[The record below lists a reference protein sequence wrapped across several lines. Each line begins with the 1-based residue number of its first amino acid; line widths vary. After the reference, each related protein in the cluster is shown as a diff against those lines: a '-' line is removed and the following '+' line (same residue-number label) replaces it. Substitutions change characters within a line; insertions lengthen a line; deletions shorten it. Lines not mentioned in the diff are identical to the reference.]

1 MKKRLLLWIALGA
14 GVLSTGSVGAE
25 GTDQANTPNR
35 FSIGAQIR
43 PRAEYRHG
51 VLFPRSSGEDAA
63 GFINNRARMWMGFER
78 DRLSL
83 YLSAQHVGV
92 WGQDPQIDKN
102 GRFILHEAWAQL
114 DLGSGFYAKLG
125 RQSLVYD
132 DERILGAL
140 DWNVAGRYHDALKLG
155 YADAKNKFDVI
166 LAFNQNEEK
175 IIGGTYYASGGQ
187 PYKNM
192 QTFWYQ
198 HLCSPAFKASFLF
211 MNLGLEG
218 GGGGGIVESNT
229 YYMQTAGTNLLY
241 AASGLS
247 VGGTFYYQF
256 GKVQPHRKVS
266 AFLWA
271 VNAAY
276 QLDPRWKIG
285 IGSDYLSG
293 ADAKETGKYKA
304 FDPLYG
310 THHKFYGAMDYFY
323 ASGFIDGLNPGL
335 WDNQLTASFKP
346 SQPVTLT
353 MAYHYF
359 ATTTDVYEGTKKLN
373 RSLGSELDFQV
384 DWAIM
389 KDVKLSLGYSTMF
402 GTNTMKAVKGGNPS
416 NWQDWGWLSLNIN
429 PTIFIAN
436 W

>member
-1 MKKRLLLWIALGA
+1 MKKQLLLRIAFCMA
-14 GVLSTGSVGAE
+14 STGIAGAQA
-25 GTDQANTPNR
+25 TDTANPSHS

-43 PRAEYRHG
+43 PRAEYRNG
-51 VLFPRSSGEDAA
+51 VLFPRPA
-63 GFINNRARMWMGFER
+63 GAEATAFINNRARMWMAFER

-102 GRFILHEAWAQL
+102 GRFILHEAWAKL
-114 DLGSGFYAKLG
+114 DFGSGFYAKLG

-155 YADAKNKFDVI
+155 YGDAKNKLDLI
-166 LAFNQNEEK
+166 LAFNQNDEK
-175 IIGGTYYASGGQ
+175 TIGGTYYAPGAQ

-192 QTFWYQ
+192 QTLWYQ
-198 HLCSPAFKASFLF
+198 HLCSPAFRASFLF

-218 GGGGGIVESNT
+218 GDAET
-229 YYMQTAGTNLLY
+229 RRAHTRYMQTAGTNLIY

-256 GKVQPHRKVS
+256 GQTKTGRDIS
-266 AFLWA
+266 AFLGA

-276 QLDPRWKIG
+276 QLDRRWKIG

-293 ADAKETGKYKA
+293 ADGKGTGKYKA

-323 ASGFIDGLNPGL
+323 ASSFINGLNPGL
-335 WDNQLTASFKP
+335 WDNQLTVAFKP
-346 SQPVTLT
+346 SKPVNL
-353 MAYHYF
+353 MLAYHYF
-359 ATTTDVYEGTKKLN
+359 ATTTDVYQDAKELS

-384 DWAIM
+384 DWVIM
-389 KDVKLSLGYSTMF
+389 KDVKLSAGYSTMF

-416 NWQDWGWLSLNIN
+416 HWQDWGWLSLNIN
-429 PTIFIAN
+429 PTVFMAK